1 MDSPAS
7 LDSTM
12 NIDKAHQVGAND
24 VQSKLSASAL
34 HKPLLRTVQDVEA
47 QSPASD

>member
-1 MDSPAS
+1 
-7 LDSTM
+7 M

-47 QSPASD
+47 